1 MRKIITYGF
10 LVFCLLAVQSVSVFS
25 SDLPS
30 GFMSVAELEKLLRAG
45 PVNAFFETVPKGV
58 AAKDIRRYKVQIQG
72 VHSMPGLDIVMFTTK
87 VKIAA
92 GMSGSPVYV
101 KGKLVGA
108 LAYSFNKFAFDQLSW
123 GGISSAELMYR
134 DQLGSA
140 TAGLQR
146 LQSVK
151 SFTYE
156 GKTFTPIA
164 LGDGLLNFSSFTR
177 FQKDFLELTDILKS
191 QKFVFYQ
198 RQSISA
204 GSNNNILRIKKEA
217 LKAGMPIMVDLLEW
231 TDQTGKRTSVS
242 AVGTITYID
251 PKSGRI
257 YAFGHP
263 FLGAKKIKY
272 TFRTCNIIG
281 TIPSEEDSFKLS
293 GDSSEPLG
301 LIDFDSNYGIYGN
314 LSLEGLEKLHSL
326 HLELKKQGQA
336 YDNFSVRIADHQALV
351 PLIVGGVLGLIGET
365 SDTPLSNEP
374 SVTELESR
382 LSIENFQLVESKQIS
397 HSESSN
403 FGDRV
408 IYSSSYEVAV
418 SRFVHG
424 IFAPLFFSNY
434 NFKINNVELTANFI
448 PGRPQELKLVAYKL
462 ASKVVW
468 GEDPV
473 LEILLVNETNT
484 MAFEKKMAIPIN
496 WSEVE
501 EPIYFKETK
510 DVDKEPEKII
520 NAVVKIFGA
529 DVAKT
534 LLSDKEKQNLFPD
547 YFLGPEDFLK
557 SFSGRLRFIDK
568 GLFGAVAV
576 RAKSGLAEE
585 KIANSKSVVS
595 DKAENVEGW
604 HAVEGGIRSR
614 KTTIKND
621 NFMKFNILFPPIP
634 SGYVID
640 PGLSE
645 TAFFE
650 VIKKVQ

>member
-1 MRKIITYGF
+1 MKKILSYSL
-10 LVFCLLAVQSVSVFS
+10 LVFCFLAVWPTSVFS
-25 SDLPS
+25 ADLPS
-30 GFMSVAELEKLLRAG
+30 EFMSLAELDNLLRAG
-45 PVNAFFETVPKGV
+45 PVNAFFETVPKGMWPR
-58 AAKDIRRYKVQIQG
+58 DIRKFKVQIQG
-72 VHSMPGLDIVMFTTK
+72 IHRMPGLGVVMFTTK

-108 LAYSFNKFAFDQLSW
+108 LAYSFNKFAFNQLSW
-123 GGISSAELMYR
+123 GGISSAELMYY

-151 SFTYE
+151 SFIYE

-164 LGDGLLNFSSFTR
+164 LGDESLSFSSFVQVQAG
-177 FQKDFLELTDILKS
+177 FPELAGMLKS
-191 QKFVFYQ
+191 QKFVFSQ
-198 RQSISA
+198 VQSSDSH
-204 GSNNNILRIKKEA
+204 GTNVLRVEKAA

-231 TDQTGKRTSVS
+231 TDQSGKRTLLGVI
-242 AVGTITYID
+242 GTITYID
-251 PKSGRI
+251 KKSGRI

-272 TFRTCNIIG
+272 TFRTYNIIG
-281 TIPSEEDSFKLS
+281 TVFSEGGSFKLS

-314 LSLEGLEKLHSL
+314 LSLDGLEKLHSL
-326 HLELKKQGQA
+326 YLELKKQGQT
-336 YDNFSVRIADHQALV
+336 YNNFSVRIADHQALV

-365 SDTPLSNEP
+365 NDTPLSNEP
-374 SVTELESR
+374 SVTELESKI
-382 LSIENFQLVESKQIS
+382 SIENFQPVESKQIS
-397 HSESSN
+397 YSDSSS

-408 IYSSSYEVAV
+408 IYSSSYKVAI
-418 SRFVHG
+418 SRFIHG
-424 IFAPLFFSNY
+424 IYAPLFFSNY
-434 NFKINNVELTANFI
+434 NFKISNVELAANFI

-462 ASKVVW
+462 PSKVAW

-501 EPIYFKETK
+501 EPVYFRETR
-510 DVDKEPEKII
+510 DLEKEPEKII

-534 LLSDKEKQNLFPD
+534 LLSGKEKQDLFPD

-557 SFSGRLRFIDK
+557 SFSGRLRFADK

-576 RAKSGLAEE
+576 RVKSGLAEE
-585 KIANSKSVVS
+585 KVANAESVVT
-595 DKAENVEGW
+595 DQAEYVEGW
-604 HAVEGGIRSR
+604 HMMEGGIKSR
-614 KTTIKND
+614 KATIKSE
-621 NFMKFNILFPPIP
+621 NFVKFNIPFPPIP

-640 PGLSE
+640 PDLSE
-645 TAFFE
+645 TAVFE
-650 VIKKVQ
+650 VVKKTE